1 MQTTTDLHTHLL
13 GMLSYNAF
21 MIFLEEYGVKIPIN
35 KDGKVDYMSDD
46 VKYYS
51 PKEIKNRPDIKR
63 QFMIPQGEKID
74 YDKMPTLYSN
84 RSAAVSSIVS
94 AGCKKL
100 GIDLKDISNK
110 DKVAGKVY
118 GNYLSLALKELI
130 DQGVEYVEIS
140 YSNYRVISNALANV
154 NPKLLEKIK
163 FNFLLST
170 DRINSVDDFKQSA
183 KNLKKLLN
191 NGCCVGF
198 DVMGSE
204 DPMSGS
210 DIDPN
215 SPTSMVKK
223 LQPIITVLNEYENT
237 TLRLHSGET
246 KKSEKNT
253 IEMLK
258 AVKYIADKK
267 NIKLPPPKIRIG
279 HGIHIKQN
287 KEYIKLLKELGCVVE
302 INASSNFAL
311 KNVDSYDQIP
321 YKFYLDNDI
330 PIVIST
336 DGHGMYDT
344 TIRQELEHTRK
355 VIGDE
360 GVKKLISIEKKVK
373 MG

>member
-1 MQTTTDLHTHLL
+1 
-13 GMLSYNAF
+13 
-21 MIFLEEYGVKIPIN
+21 
-35 KDGKVDYMSDD
+35 
-46 VKYYS
+46 
-51 PKEIKNRPDIKR
+51 
-63 QFMIPQGEKID
+63 
-74 YDKMPTLYSN
+74 
-84 RSAAVSSIVS
+84 
-94 AGCKKL
+94 
-100 GIDLKDISNK
+100 
-110 DKVAGKVY
+110 
-118 GNYLSLALKELI
+118 
-130 DQGVEYVEIS
+130 
-140 YSNYRVISNALANV
+140 
-154 NPKLLEKIK
+154 
-163 FNFLLST
+163 
-170 DRINSVDDFKQSA
+170 
-183 KNLKKLLN
+183 LN

-204 DPMSGS
+204 EPMSGS

-246 KKSEKNT
+246 RRSEKNT

-344 TIRQELEHTRK
+344 TIRQELEHARK